1 MMRVDAL
8 FSSFPFIYTERL
20 VLRQMVASDAED
32 IYAFYSDP
40 QVTKHLDWHGPS
52 SIEDTRML
60 INTWNQAF
68 EERRLIP
75 WGISFHP
82 AEPRHII
89 GTVILMPTRGIFDA
103 DHRYPLTVG
112 YDLMTDY
119 WGKGIMS
126 EAMQGVINFSKTNIS
141 PHRIQAEVY
150 PENIASLKLL
160 KKLGFQEEGLLRQYL
175 MHEVTKTFLDV
186 VLLALLIN

>member
-1 MMRVDAL
+1 MMHVESL

-20 VLRQMVASDAED
+20 VLRQMDVADAED

-60 INTWNQAF
+60 IDSWNQAF
-68 EERRLIP
+68 ADRRLIS
-75 WGISFHP
+75 WGISFYP
-82 AEPRHII
+82 SESRHII
-89 GTVILMPTRGIFDA
+89 GTITLMPTRGIFDA

-112 YDLMTDY
+112 YDLQTDY

-126 EAMQGVINFSKTNIS
+126 EAMQAVIHFSKTHIS

-150 PENIASLKLL
+150 PENVASLKLL
-160 KKLGFQEEGLLRQYL
+160 KKLGFQEEGLLKQYL

-186 VLLALLIN
+186 VLLALLFN

>member
-1 MMRVDAL
+1 MSIESL
-8 FSSFPFIYTERL
+8 FASFPSIYTERL
-20 VLRQMVASDAED
+20 ILRQMASADAED

-40 QVTKHLDWHGPS
+40 LVTKHLDWNGPS
-52 SIEDTRML
+52 TIEDTRML
-60 INTWNQAF
+60 INSWNQAF

-75 WGISFHP
+75 WGISLRNYKP
-82 AEPRHII
+82 TQII
-89 GTVILMPTRGIFDA
+89 GTVTLMPIRGIFEE
-103 DHRYPLTVG
+103 DHRFPLTIG
-112 YDLMTDY
+112 YDLKSEY
-119 WGKGIMS
+119 WSNGIMS
-126 EAMQGVINFSKTNIS
+126 EAMSAVINFSKTHIS

-160 KKLGFQEEGLLRQYL
+160 KRLGFQEEGVLRQYL